1 MAKLLWNF
9 MVGLSENDQQRL
21 LRKNAGSDSEQV
33 IASSAIAKKEEKI
46 RPRVSEWLIFLPGM
60 CETECKVIPDNDGD
74 NLQDGL
80 V

>member
-1 MAKLLWNF
+1 

-21 LRKNAGSDSEQV
+21 LRKNAWSDSEQV
-33 IASSAIAKKEEKI
+33 KASSAIAKKKEKI
-46 RPRVSEWLIFLPGM
+46 WPRVSEWFIFLLGM